1 MRLRQMRNDSDNM
14 HICANICGYAHRF
27 ALMRMAIPSVHR
39 QQQHNDTVND
49 GGVSGSD
56 DTKDNPNNNLNNT
69 TRNLNNVE
77 LMKVTQLMMT
87 MTI

>member
-1 MRLRQMRNDSDNM
+1 MREYAR
-14 HICANICGYAHRF
+14 ICANICGNADMRIGDF
-27 ALMRMAIPSVHR
+27 WRMAIPSVRR

>member
-1 MRLRQMRNDSDNM
+1 
-14 HICANICGYAHRF
+14 
-27 ALMRMAIPSVHR
+27 MAIPSVHR

-77 LMKVTQLMMT
+77 LMKVTLIGVAKASSDLGEQDQAAMEV
-87 MTI
+87 